1 MPPRKRGA
9 RPTRIRSRQAN
20 TRQPDRPKVVV
31 KDEDLEDFNE
41 SVNIC
46 LYGNSGVGK
55 TVLAGGVCRSVHV
68 PNKPTYLTT
77 EKGVVS
83 AKRAGHTARVWRTPT
98 WEHVEVAL
106 DRADAELT
114 PEDWL
119 LVDSGTKMQVLL
131 TRWWLG
137 RQHEDNEARDI
148 DIPQIQDHQK
158 FQNMYMRFWD
168 RIIDAPYNSIIICTA
183 MNNEDPEG
191 ESIVLPHI
199 LGKGYAVSSYCCA
212 QADQVLYYG
221 VARQNDKQAPT
232 IRRLL
237 AETYPPWFAKD
248 RYNVLPRWTDVED
261 EDYDAMADVIDDI
274 LAVPADVRRA
284 AKARDAA

>member
-9 RPTRIRSRQAN
+9 RPQRSTPARRAN
-20 TRQPDRPKVVV
+20 TRPTRPQNDRPKVVV
-31 KDEDLEDFNE
+31 RDESLEDFNE
-41 SVNIC
+41 SINIC

-55 TVLAGGVCRSVHV
+55 TVLAGAA
-68 PNKPTYLTT
+68 PNATYLTT
-77 EKGVVS
+77 ETGVTS
-83 AKRAGHTARVWRTPT
+83 AKRAGHKARVWRAPT
-98 WEHVEVAL
+98 WDHVDVAL

-131 TRWWLG
+131 HRWWLG
-137 RQHEDNEARDI
+137 RQHADNDARDI
-148 DIPQIQDHQK
+148 DIPQIQDYQK

-168 RIIDAPYNSIIICTA
+168 RIVDSQYNSIIICTA

-191 ESIVLPHI
+191 ENIVLPHI
-199 LGKGYAVSSYCCA
+199 VGKGYAISSYCCA
-212 QADQVLYYG
+212 QMDMVLYYG

-248 RYNVLPRWTDVED
+248 RYNVLPRWTDVEHG
-261 EDYDAMADVIDDI
+261 DYDIMADIIDDV
-274 LAVPADVRRA
+274 LALPPEERRK
-284 AKARDAA
+284 AKAA